1 MLYGASNVQLLSN
14 KSFVEESLVFN
25 WHYSIKNYKL
35 FKFIQPFF
43 IFKDAVHGAIVHTS
57 VFVMFLQR
65 LDFAVVVDLNNH
77 FKLLRYLQRY
87 SLYTVGLVPT
97 NYSPWVVS
105 YPIPYFSDS
114 SLSQL
119 YFLKWVL
126 HIDSSVRS
134 AKHLETL
141 TLWRLP

>member
-97 NYSPWVVS
+97 NYSP
-105 YPIPYFSDS
+105 
-114 SLSQL
+114 
-119 YFLKWVL
+119 
-126 HIDSSVRS
+126 
-134 AKHLETL
+134 
-141 TLWRLP
+141 